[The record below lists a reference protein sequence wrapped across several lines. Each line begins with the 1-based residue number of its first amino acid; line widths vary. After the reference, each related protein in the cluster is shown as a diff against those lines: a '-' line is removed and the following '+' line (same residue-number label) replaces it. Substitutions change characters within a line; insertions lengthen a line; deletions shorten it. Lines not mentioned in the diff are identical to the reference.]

1 MPLIAKEEYYKSW
14 ILRTGVDTA
23 TANGKGKE
31 AIFYGGAL
39 KELSEEKI
47 KKFKNILIENKF
59 NYIIDSYPVK
69 DRLQNKIYLQFSYK
83 IIDGYLN
90 ELDELELI
98 LNN

>member
-1 MPLIAKEEYYKSW
+1 MIPKIEHYKSW
-14 ILRTGVDTA
+14 ILTTGVDTA

-31 AIFYGGAL
+31 ATFYGGAL

-47 KKFKNILIENKF
+47 KKFKDILVENKF
-59 NYIIDSYPVK
+59 NYIINSYPVK
-69 DRLQNKIYLQFSYK
+69 DRLKNKTYLQFSYK

-90 ELDELELI
+90 ELDKLELI